1 MSPEVKLTVSRGFK
15 RWTVETKTTTRPGQ
29 REGYHNT
36 TTETK
41 RPKHNQTKTEGE
53 VNRVKQNQVN
63 HDPILILFQRD

>member
-1 MSPEVKLTVSRGFK
+1 MFIRLMSPEVKLTVSRGFK

-41 RPKHNQTKTEGE
+41 RPK